1 MSVREKFLKEM
12 RDAKKIMKV
21 FLSDTKGTMLKGV
34 IVDDDDVSFVIDKCL
49 VNWDKVI
56 SVTPD
61 R

>member
-12 RDAKKIMKV
+12 RDTKKVMKV
-21 FLSDTKGTMLKGV
+21 FLDDSKGTMLQGV
-34 IVDDDDVSFVIDKCL
+34 IVEEDDVSFVIDKCL

-56 SVTPD
+56 SVTPV